1 MKFLMLMSVIALI
14 AYLPQWIFEDRRD
27 WRLALRRGMGAAF
40 VYTGIDHFANG
51 AGRYQPMIPDY
62 LAPYDFHLVEIT
74 GGLELMAGIALL
86 ASLGLYRR
94 LGLPDLRPLA
104 GVGLAM
110 MLSVMVIANA
120 HVAETG
126 GAVAGLGGDA
136 TYYALRPL
144 FQPFIVLWALVAS
157 EAVWPR
163 VRAWKSSDT
172 SS

>member
-1 MKFLMLMSVIALI
+1 MKFLFLMSVIALI
-14 AYLPQWIFEDRRD
+14 AYIPQWIWEDRRN
-27 WRLALRRGMGAAF
+27 WRLALRRGMGGGF

-51 AGRYQPMIPDY
+51 AARYQPMIPDY

-74 GGLELMAGIALL
+74 GGLELLAGIALL
-86 ASLGLYRR
+86 LPTLVYRR

-136 TYYALRPL
+136 AYYALRPL

-163 VRAWKSSDT
+163 SQAA
-172 SS
+172 